1 MSFSNYTEVV
11 LVDATLASNSILL
24 PPASEIP
31 YRLLTFKD
39 AYGRSQVS
47 TITVQTQGTD
57 YFEDG
62 TTTTAVINLNYGATT
77 FYAGFSNRW
86 MTLGGTVLSNSQI
99 ARLSTQ
105 TISVSSINGGQLL
118 SFANIQ
124 STVTGLGSAGYISS
138 SQLISTVAGLGTG
151 GGLTSNNLISTVAG
165 LGTAGYISTS
175 QLISTVAGI
184 GSGGGGGGITS
195 NNLTSTVAGLG
206 TAGYVSTSAQSQY
219 SYFTVKSGTS
229 YSGEPWTEQIM
240 TLSNVSV
247 FNSPLNLEVNDTV
260 LRVTTSNPTVM
271 RVNYMTGGNNN
282 TLTVPRPTI
291 TMILSTTT
299 SETVYPSVENFEG
312 GGGSV
317 SFLEQFDSNSR
328 IYFKMR
334 GLSNYTFG
342 TIDSTLYRMSFEL
355 LGETRVINVLSN
367 LSSISSIIDNLYT
380 KNTRV
385 TTELFVDLS
394 TISRT
399 VETNYLRVWD
409 QAIIGSNSVTIR
421 NDAVN
426 ASNVQV
432 SSLNILDQSTMRYV
446 PLSISSGSIYLNSV
460 LASAG
465 GGGGGGTVAGGST
478 LSSLFVGSSS
488 NQNFI
493 KFWGSIGEYNN
504 TAIVQQS
511 TGGGTNEFLFFE
523 GSSINDQFRFQ
534 TTGNI
539 RFETGVVGPRNVNT
553 ATQLV
558 TPTMMIN
565 SSSNVGI
572 MTASPTFTL
581 DVAGTARF
589 QTLASTTSMYAG
601 ALYLGVFFG

>member
-11 LVDATLASNSILL
+11 LVDASLASNSILL

-99 ARLSTQ
+99 RSLSTQ
-105 TISVSSINGGQLL
+105 SIFVSSINGGQLL
-118 SFANIQ
+118 SFANVQ
-124 STVTGLGSAGYISS
+124 STVAGLGSAGYISS
-138 SQLISTVAGLGTG
+138 SQLT
-151 GGLTSNNLISTVAG
+151 
-165 LGTAGYISTS
+165 
-175 QLISTVAGI
+175 STVAGI

-206 TAGYVSTSAQSQY
+206 TAGYVSTTVQSQY

-229 YSGEPWTEQIM
+229 YSGEPWAEQIM
-240 TLSNVSV
+240 SLSNLGVY
-247 FNSPLNLEVNDTV
+247 NTPLNLEVNDTV
-260 LRVTTSNPTVM
+260 LRVTTSNPSVL

-342 TIDSTLYRMSFEL
+342 TIDTTLYRMSFEL
-355 LGETRVINVLSN
+355 LGETRIINVLSN

-409 QAIIGSNSVTIR
+409 QAIIGSNSVTIQ
-421 NDAVN
+421 NDSVN

-465 GGGGGGTVAGGST
+465 GGGGGTVTGGST
-478 LSSLFVGSSS
+478 ISSLFVGSSS

-539 RFETGVVGPRNVNT
+539 RFETGVVGPRDVNT
-553 ATQLV
+553 ATQLA

-572 MTASPTFTL
+572 LTGTPSFNL